1 MRRYRRVWVV
11 YRKELVETLRDRRT
25 LIAMVVVPIVLYPA
39 LMIILLE
46 ALKTETSRRERE
58 QYTICVPDEAH
69 AAWLTAVLE
78 REDAERKALEERL
91 RQAATA
97 AGQPT
102 ADLGDGLSAYLSAEQ
117 VEVAVRPAESLWEL
131 IRQQH
136 YHAAVVIEPPPDPSR
151 PADGTNRVVQLI
163 FRETDPRSEFVSG
176 QLGRIF
182 GNEASRIV
190 RSRVHEL
197 SGTDALLRPLVIN
210 ALSTATPQQQIARI
224 VAMVVPFLLVTMTVT
239 GALYP
244 AIDLTA
250 GERERGTLE
259 TLAVAPVPVGQIVA
273 GKFGVIVTIAMF
285 STALNLGS
293 MTAMVYFSKLDQ
305 IAGSLRPAERAESLL
320 AQQQIEQEGLPP
332 GVGAFT
338 QRAYLLERERLEREA
353 AHQAG
358 FFVTSAPIVML
369 AMVPFAVLFGGVML
383 AACSFARTFK
393 EAQNY
398 MMPVMMAAIIPAM
411 IMSYMPMVRLEGLLL
426 VIPVANIVVLM
437 RELFLGQYDLT
448 AMAVCLLST
457 SLYAAAAVTLAA
469 KLYGHEA
476 VLFSDVGSYRTL
488 LRRRFIRPEPSPSP
502 ALALLVVALLF
513 PVNFYWQ
520 SYALDLGSSA
530 QWFRGVVA
538 AAQIGIFG
546 APVLLLTGYFRLD
559 PATTFSLRRPRFVPT
574 LAAGLIGLSVVPV
587 SHLLQQVQF
596 HFFPPQ
602 PLAEE
607 VAARQQEWLT
617 GGSVGAML
625 LVFAVLPG
633 LCEELL
639 FRGFLMSGLRRKL
652 SAGGLVVVVGLI
664 FGLYHMS
671 SEKLPLVTLLGVLLT
686 LICLRTD
693 SIFPA
698 MFVHMANNGLALAA
712 ARYGAVKQLFGMSAD
727 ATAGV
732 QLSPRAG
739 LFAAVFLI
747 GLVLLVR
754 RGRPDRSSP
763 P

>member
-1 MRRYRRVWVV
+1 MSRYRRIWVV
-11 YRKELVETLRDRRT
+11 YRKELIETLRDRRT

-46 ALKTETSRRERE
+46 ALKTETSRRGKE
-58 QYTICVPDEAH
+58 QYTICVPDQAH
-69 AAWLTAVLE
+69 AAWLEAVLQ
-78 REDAERKALEERL
+78 REDAEREASDAAWRKAAE
-91 RQAATA
+91 AV
-97 AGQPT
+97 GQQP
-102 ADLGDGLSAYLSAEQ
+102 ADLDDSLSAYLSRAQAIIE
-117 VEVAVRPAESLWEL
+117 VRPAESLWEL
-131 IRQQH
+131 IRHQQ
-136 YHAAVVIEPPPDPSR
+136 YHAAVVIDPPPDPSR
-151 PADGTNRVVQLI
+151 PTDAANRVVQLI
-163 FRETDPRSEFVSG
+163 YRETDPRSEFVSG

-182 GNEASRIV
+182 GNEAQRIV
-190 RSRVHEL
+190 RTRVRDL
-197 SGTDALLRPLVIN
+197 SGTESLLRPLVVN

-305 IAGSLRPAERAESLL
+305 IAGAMRPAERAESLL

-353 AHQAG
+353 EHQAG

-448 AMAVCLLST
+448 AIAVCLLST
-457 SLYAAAAVTLAA
+457 SLYAAAAVTVAA

-488 LRRRFIRPEPSPSP
+488 LRRRFIRPELSPSP
-502 ALALLVVALLF
+502 ALSLLVMALLF

-520 SYALDLGSSA
+520 SYMLDLESSTA
-530 QWFRGVVA
+530 WFRQIVVVA
-538 AAQIGIFG
+538 QVFIFG
-546 APVLLLTGYFRLD
+546 VPVLLLGWYFRLD
-559 PATTFSLRRPRFVPT
+559 AATTFSLRRPRLVPA
-574 LAAGLIGLSVVPV
+574 LAAVLIALSIVPV
-587 SHLLQQVQF
+587 AHLVQQVQF
-596 HFFPPQ
+596 SFFPPQ
-602 PLAEE
+602 ALGEGLE
-607 VAARQQEWLT
+607 ARQREWLMS
-617 GGSVGAML
+617 GSLLSVL

-633 LCEELL
+633 ICEELL

-652 SAGGLVVVVGLI
+652 STSGLVLIVGLV

-671 SEKLPLVTLLGVLLT
+671 SEKLPLVTLMGILLT
-686 LICLRTD
+686 LICLRTG

-698 MFVHMANNGLALAA
+698 MFVHMVNNGLALAS
-712 ARYGAVKQLFGMSAD
+712 ARCEPVQRFFGMSAD
-727 ATAGV
+727 ATAGI
-732 QLSPRAG
+732 QFSPRTG
-739 LFAAVFLI
+739 LFLAVFLL
-747 GLVLLVR
+747 GLVLLAR
-754 RGRPDRSSP
+754 RSDRHPSATT
-763 P
+763 